1 VKRRFRLRSTTDFE
15 RVRRSGKSFPHPL
28 VVLVAAPND
37 LDQVRV
43 GVAAGRSVGGAVAR
57 NRAKRVLRACVDH
70 WLADLRPGWDL
81 ILLARKPLVEAGYL
95 ETLQAVERVLRRANL
110 LLKTHEHERT
120 RLLE

>member
-1 VKRRFRLRSTTDFE
+1 MKRRFRLRSTTDFE

-57 NRAKRVLRACVDH
+57 EPAKRVLRACVEH

-81 ILLARKPLVEAGYL
+81 I
-95 ETLQAVERVLRRANL
+95 
-110 LLKTHEHERT
+110 
-120 RLLE
+120 